1 MVVNDYENDGGV
13 RELKVNLFYKI
24 KELKMIITVQDLDN
38 RQHSLELYTA
48 RVRQLFR
55 DFLFHKKY

>member
-1 MVVNDYENDGGV
+1 MVVVDDYDNDGGV

-38 RQHSLELYTA
+38 RQRSLELYTA
-48 RVRQLFR
+48 RVRQFFR
-55 DFLFHKKY
+55 DFFY